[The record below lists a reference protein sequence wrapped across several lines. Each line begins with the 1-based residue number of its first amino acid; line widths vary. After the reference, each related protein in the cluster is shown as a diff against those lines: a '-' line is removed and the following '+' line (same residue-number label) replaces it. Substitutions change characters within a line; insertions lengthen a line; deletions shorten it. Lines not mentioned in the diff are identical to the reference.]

1 MAIFDSKLL
10 VGQRVPALQSWNGE
24 IFPSQTLY
32 WTMYW
37 ICGSK
42 KYWWFRTCSD
52 PNTMTIWMGVA
63 ILRPQGHLLT
73 TGEVLP
79 LETPLEQCPIPNT
92 NRVTH
97 ITQLRYTGISTAED
111 GNPMIKTG
119 QYPFEALA
127 PRQEVDDGNIDG
139 WHPNISGDSQF
150 PVDFPLNSSRQSIH
164 WIVVGEYPHFWWP

>member
-1 MAIFDSKLL
+1 MWFFKHVHLILNGWGLL
-10 VGQRVPALQSWNGE
+10 GFVGLVVSNMFW
-24 IFPSQTLY
+24 SQYDDDLDG
-32 WTMYW
+32 
-37 ICGSK
+37 CCH
-42 KYWWFRTCSD
+42 F
-52 PNTMTIWMGVA
+52 
-63 ILRPQGHLLT
+63 T
-73 TGEVLP
+73 TSRAFAHNWRSFAQ
-79 LETPLEQCPIPNT
+79 TPLEQCPIPNT